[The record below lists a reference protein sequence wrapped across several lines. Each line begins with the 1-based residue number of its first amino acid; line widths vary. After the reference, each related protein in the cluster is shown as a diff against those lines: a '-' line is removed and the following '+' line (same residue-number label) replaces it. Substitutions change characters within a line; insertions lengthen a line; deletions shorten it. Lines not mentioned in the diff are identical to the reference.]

1 MLGVGLDGSRRIQP
15 AHLACPVGPDRSR
28 PIPTDRLD
36 DQRMI
41 KAHPTQH
48 RMPRKQ
54 DPSGK
59 AVAQPRA
66 AARPSPGLRSPAR
79 ALTFRATAP
88 PSDEA
93 TERAGAGRDRS
104 DEGAA
109 RASRRP
115 RLGVAAGAG
124 HGPLLGETTSSASGL
139 PARLAAGRVRGPE
152 DHGAVGAMV
161 LSGPV
166 QDQAALAGRLD
177 RSSRWAWSGWD
188 PPATGSS
195 R

>member
-1 MLGVGLDGSRRIQP
+1 MAALLAVALARRQGLGRCKAQIEPLSRGYVEPEAGFEPSTFRLGVGCSASAWTAPDGSSLLTLP
-15 AHLACPVGPDRSR
+15 APSVQTAPDRPR
-28 PIPTDRLD
+28 PTVRMIIE
-36 DQRMI
+36 MI

-93 TERAGAGRDRS
+93 TERAGARRDRP

-115 RLGVAAGAG
+115 RLAVAGGAG
-124 HGPLLGETTSSASGL
+124 HGPLLGETTSSA
-139 PARLAAGRVRGPE
+139 
-152 DHGAVGAMV
+152 
-161 LSGPV
+161 
-166 QDQAALAGRLD
+166 
-177 RSSRWAWSGWD
+177 
-188 PPATGSS
+188 
-195 R
+195 